1 MSNWDAIQLDN
12 KDQIATAL
20 KNISSGEGIRVK
32 SGEVVSVIDAVEDVP
47 LCHKFAIAKIT
58 AGEAINKY
66 GEPIGA
72 ASNDIGIGR
81 HVHIHNLKSLRASNK

>member
-20 KNISSGEGIRVK
+20 KNISSGETIQVK
-32 SGEVVSVIDAVEDVP
+32 SGEIVSVIDVLEDVP
-47 LCHKFAIAKIT
+47 LCHKFAIANIA
-58 AGEAINKY
+58 AGDAVHKY

-72 ASNDIGIGR
+72 ASDDIEIGH